1 MIYLKLAWRNL
12 WRNRRRTFITVG
24 SLFFAVLLAI
34 VMFALLEG
42 VYGNMIRNMA
52 GFTTGY
58 LQVHGNG

>member
-1 MIYLKLAWRNL
+1 MEATEMIYLKLAWRNL

-42 VYGNMIRNMA
+42 SMA
-52 GFTTGY
+52 I
-58 LQVHGNG
+58 